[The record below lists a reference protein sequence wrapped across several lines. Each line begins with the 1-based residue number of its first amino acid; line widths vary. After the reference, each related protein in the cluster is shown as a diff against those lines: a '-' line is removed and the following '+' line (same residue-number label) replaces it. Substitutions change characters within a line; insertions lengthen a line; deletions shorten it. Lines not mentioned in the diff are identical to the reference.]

1 MIAAAAFAGITALL
15 ALVVVARIMLAASPQ
30 ASAES
35 ALSPGLDQANTLL
48 LEQATADLA
57 LNAYVELERAN
68 SLDAYRQAIGRA
80 TTVLD
85 ELEKTVQGHS
95 DLVDLVAGA
104 RTAQRTWV
112 KTDAEPVVTLM
123 EAGKRPRA
131 MRETNS
137 TEARAA
143 FDAMTASARTLHDS
157 VNAAR
162 EQAAASVAD
171 YEANRIRRHELTRP
185 DNPQRESEFTG
196 HSHGLIQLAA
206 REARR
211 IGDRSQHPVAKHVPG
226 DLGEEHRIHAPG
238 VGH

>member
-85 ELEKTVQGHS
+85 ELERRELKWGVVTNKAECYTHPLLKLLDVHHRAACIIGGDTTGKTKPDPAPLFAAVERINIPADACIYVGDDRRDVQAGRAAGMKTVVEIG
-95 DLVDLVAGA
+95 
-104 RTAQRTWV
+104 
-112 KTDAEPVVTLM
+112 
-123 EAGKRPRA
+123 RA
-131 MRETNS
+131 
-137 TEARAA
+137 
-143 FDAMTASARTLHDS
+143 
-157 VNAAR
+157 
-162 EQAAASVAD
+162 
-171 YEANRIRRHELTRP
+171 
-185 DNPQRESEFTG
+185 
-196 HSHGLIQLAA
+196 
-206 REARR
+206 
-211 IGDRSQHPVAKHVPG
+211 HV
-226 DLGEEHRIHAPG
+226 
-238 VGH
+238 